1 MSSIRDTAQIYGE
14 DGSIGSLVRTTYGLS
29 AELQATP
36 FKPIK
41 TVTMDSVTF
50 ICSFTKSTAT
60 KLYLRP
66 EFSSPALW
74 AISSDNFSPNYRPDP
89 STKAGIS
96 EEITFDVSG
105 MAANEVK
112 VFIIRV
118 DTRGQCLMR
127 LNAKADGA
135 TFDLLDVKALCDFG
149 ENQAESSMAKYISNP
164 TSPLNAVQA

>member
-1 MSSIRDTAQIYGE
+1 MSSLRDTAQIEGS
-14 DGSIGSLVRTTYGLS
+14 DGSIGTIVRTSYGLV
-29 AELQATP
+29 ADFQGTP

-41 TVTMDSVTF
+41 TVLMDSVTF
-50 ICSFTKSTAT
+50 ICTFTKSTAT

-74 AISSDNFSPNYRPDP
+74 AINNDNFSPNYRPDP

-105 MAANEVK
+105 MALNEVK
-112 VFIIRV
+112 IFTIRV

-135 TFDLLDVKALCDFG
+135 TFDLLDVKAMCDFG
-149 ENQAESSMAKYISNP
+149 DNQAATSMAPFISSSTN
-164 TSPLNAVQA
+164 PLNAVTA

>member
-1 MSSIRDTAQIYGE
+1 MSSLRNTSQVYGT
-14 DGSIGSLVRTTYGLS
+14 DGSVGSLVRTVYGLAADS
-29 AELQATP
+29 QATP
-36 FKPIK
+36 TKPIK

-50 ICSFTKSTAT
+50 ICTFTKVAAT

-74 AISSDNFSPNYRPDP
+74 AINNDNFSPSYRPDP
-89 STKAGIS
+89 TTNAGIA

-105 MAANEVK
+105 MANGDVK
-112 VFIIRV
+112 IFTIAV

-135 TFDLLDVKALCDFG
+135 TFDLLDIKALCDFG
-149 ENQAESSMAKYISNP
+149 QNQASTSMDPFISNP
-164 TSPLNAVQA
+164 TSPLNAVLA